1 MLSDTRKQ
9 GSPHFRHISV
19 TSTQIRYFNRNP
31 SLQHKSV
38 TSTHHF
44 YTNPLLQHKS
54 VTSTRNSYLNTI
66 SSLQHKYVTTCREF
80 HTWRIFVEVKC
91 WMDGFVLQR
100 RVQVTGVWK
109 WGVPSRTCPR
119 KSKFR
124 VCLLNFVFFY
134 FNLFQKLVSL
144 VSRQW
149 PIKSQIMQ
157 EFPLTCAITIADKK
171 ILTAHVTARN
181 QWYFIINTQAVG
193 WDSGLS
199 SSYFLDDT
207 LESTRSKIS

>member
-1 MLSDTRKQ
+1 MCYRDVFKLPGC
-9 GSPHFRHISV
+9 GSEG
-19 TSTQIRYFNRNP
+19 
-31 SLQHKSV
+31 
-38 TSTHHF
+38 
-44 YTNPLLQHKS
+44 
-54 VTSTRNSYLNTI
+54 YL
-66 SSLQHKYVTTCREF
+66 RELAQE
-80 HTWRIFVEVKC
+80 RA
-91 WMDGFVLQR
+91 
-100 RVQVTGVWK
+100 
-109 WGVPSRTCPR
+109 
-119 KSKFR
+119 
-124 VCLLNFVFFY
+124 NFVCIYQTSFFFN